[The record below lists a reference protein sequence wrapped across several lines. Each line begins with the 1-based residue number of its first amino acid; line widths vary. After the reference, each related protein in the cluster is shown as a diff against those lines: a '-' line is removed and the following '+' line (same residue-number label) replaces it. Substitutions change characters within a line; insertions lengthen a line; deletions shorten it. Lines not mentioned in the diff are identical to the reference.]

1 MVQLFLRARTRS
13 YFKSRS
19 SDRDGGTDRARVAAI
34 AGALDNALLTA
45 EAERSGLSH
54 RVDDVLARAAITM
67 GNESDEYLTRDPR
80 DSALQDQFGMEIL
93 KGQQRLKELEATIS
107 HFEFLKSALA
117 SRFPNLTSP
126 AKEFDGPTAR

>member
-1 MVQLFLRARTRS
+1 MNMVQLFLRARARS

-19 SDRDGGTDRARVAAI
+19 SDRDGGTDQARVAAI
-34 AGALDNALLTA
+34 AEALDNALLSA

-54 RVDDVLARAAITM
+54 RVDDVLARASITM

-80 DSALQDQFGMEIL
+80 DSALQDQFGIEIL
-93 KGQQRLKELEATIS
+93 KGQKRLKELEAIIS
-107 HFEFLKSALA
+107 HFKFVKSALA

-126 AKEFDGPTAR
+126 GNGV